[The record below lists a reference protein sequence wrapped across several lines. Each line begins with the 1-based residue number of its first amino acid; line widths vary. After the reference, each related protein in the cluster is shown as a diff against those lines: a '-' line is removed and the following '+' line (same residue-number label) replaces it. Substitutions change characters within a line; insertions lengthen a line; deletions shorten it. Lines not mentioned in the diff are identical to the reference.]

1 MRIYVWINSK
11 TRIFVY
17 SFSTMKPTTLFAA
30 AVLFFLSFA
39 ASAQDQSEP
48 DSLYR
53 RRGAAG
59 TPEAPGAKPNWMER
73 ITLGGNFGL
82 SLGNYTYVN
91 LSPLVGYRFTDKFT
105 AGGGVTYIYSR
116 VRYAGYPSYS
126 NSIYGG
132 RVMAQY
138 AIIPRIAPTF
148 EYEALNVGYQAY
160 TDVGLVEARR
170 WIGNPMIGATVLF
183 PIGRKSNF
191 GLTALYNINYT
202 TNQAYSPYGS
212 PWVIRAGFML

>member
-1 MRIYVWINSK
+1 MRICVWINPK

-17 SFSTMKPTTLFAA
+17 YFLTMKPTTLFAA

-39 ASAQDQSEP
+39 ALAQDQSEP
-48 DSLYR
+48 DSLYQ

-59 TPEAPGAKPNWMER
+59 TPGAKPNFMER

-91 LSPLVGYRFTDKFT
+91 LSPLLGYRFTDRFT
-105 AGGGVTYIYSR
+105 AGGGITYIYSR
-116 VRYAGYPSYS
+116 VRYPGYQAFS

-132 RVMAQY
+132 RVMGQY
-138 AIIPRIAPTF
+138 AVIPRFAPTF
-148 EYEALNVGYQAY
+148 EYEALNVGYLDY
-160 TDVGLVEARR
+160 TDVGIVEARR

-191 GLTALYNINYT
+191 GLTALYNLNYT
-202 TNQAYSPYGS
+202 TNRAYSPYGS
-212 PWVIRAGFML
+212 PWVLRMGFML